1 MWLTRPG
8 LIDGVSAVILGL
20 LSGRVSKLALQGKHM
35 GPFFFSTPWV
45 VQKEVFE
52 SQGIFLSPGDPR
64 LMGSFTEK

>member
-8 LIDGVSAVILGL
+8 WVDWVSAVILGL
-20 LSGRVSKLALQGKHM
+20 LAGRVSKHM
-35 GPFFFSTPWV
+35 GPFFLSTPWV

-64 LMGSFTEK
+64 LMGSLTEK